1 MDILSILFPL
11 TLLFT
16 AAAMV
21 VLRAGASRVF
31 FDVVGTFQANR
42 LIADVDAKIG
52 VVNSIILD
60 GLAGIG
66 ESVTLIQTKCNN
78 WLNQQSLSQ
87 EKFQKQ
93 DLTWFCSW

>member
-1 MDILSILFPL
+1 MIDIFSILFPVI
-11 TLLFT
+11 LLFT

-31 FDVVGTFQANR
+31 FDVVGAFQADR

-60 GLAGIG
+60 GLSGIG
-66 ESVTLIQTKCNN
+66 ESVGLISDQM
-78 WLNQQSLSQ
+78 LYG
-87 EKFQKQ
+87 FHV
-93 DLTWFCSW
+93 